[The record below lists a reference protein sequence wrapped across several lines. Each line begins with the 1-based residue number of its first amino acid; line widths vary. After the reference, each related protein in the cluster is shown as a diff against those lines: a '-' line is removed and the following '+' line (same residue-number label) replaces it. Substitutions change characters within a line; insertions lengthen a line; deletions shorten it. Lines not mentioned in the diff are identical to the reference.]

1 MLALHPARRRS
12 NRFPTRSTVSPHP
25 GEVVT
30 VPRRRIR
37 LIAWNS
43 AEARDR
49 AGLLARAGYQVDQE
63 RFAGPA
69 SLRAMRDRPPDAVV
83 IDLDRSPSMG
93 RDVGLAVRSFRATRR
108 VPLVFVEGAEDKV
121 DRVRRVLPDAVFTTW
136 GRIRSS
142 LKRAIAHPPDD
153 PVKPESLLAGYS
165 RTPLAKKLG
174 IKPNM
179 VVGLAGAPKG
189 FEATLGRLPAGA
201 KIRRLGRGGA
211 DLILWFNRSRTELQ
225 SGLPRIMASLGP
237 GGVWIAWP
245 KQASGMKTDLTQ
257 SLVRRTGLDAG
268 LVDYKICAIDATWSG
283 LKFTRRG
290 PKR

>member
-1 MLALHPARRRS
+1 
-12 NRFPTRSTVSPHP
+12 
-25 GEVVT
+25 VT

-37 LIAWNS
+37 LIVWNA

-49 AGLLARAGYQVDQE
+49 VDALARAGYQVDQK

-69 SLRAMRDRPPDAVV
+69 SLRAMRNRPPDAVV
-83 IDLDRSPSMG
+83 IDLNRSPSMG

-121 DRVRRVLPDAVFTTW
+121 DRVRRMLPDAVFTTW

-142 LKRAIAHPPDD
+142 LKRAIAHPPED

-165 RTPLAKKLG
+165 GTPLGKKLG

-179 VVGLAGAPKG
+179 VVGLADAPKG
-189 FEATLGRLPAGA
+189 FEATLGRLPEGV

-211 DLILWFNRSRTELQ
+211 DLILWFNRSREDLQ
-225 SGLPRIMASLGP
+225 SGLPRIMAALGP

-245 KQASGMKTDLTQ
+245 KQTSGTKTDLTQ
-257 SLVRRTGLDAG
+257 NLVRRTGLDAG